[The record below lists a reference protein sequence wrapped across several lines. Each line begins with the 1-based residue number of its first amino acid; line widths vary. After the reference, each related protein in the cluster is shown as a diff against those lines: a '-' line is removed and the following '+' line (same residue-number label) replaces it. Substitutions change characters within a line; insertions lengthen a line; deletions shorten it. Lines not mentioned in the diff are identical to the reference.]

1 MLSAILSPFSVELT
15 GQLPVITVHPRKCL
29 AAKKVQSQQGISR
42 QTEFM
47 HLEVMQLDMHLCK
60 VYFNLICKETRTN
73 RNDSI
78 SS

>member
-1 MLSAILSPFSVELT
+1 MPSAILSPFSVELT

-47 HLEVMQLDMHLCK
+47 HLEVMQLDMPSL
-60 VYFNLICKETRTN
+60 
-73 RNDSI
+73 
-78 SS
+78 